1 MSAVASEPSEANVNQ
16 ARAAFQ
22 VLDDVIDTHFTHEER
37 DLEPMMAG
45 VIASPQWKHAQ
56 AQIRKT
62 QSPTATGVYFAWLL
76 DDADP
81 DARAFVRHESPRPAL
96 FVLSRV
102 LGRSYKRV
110 ATVWQ

>member
-1 MSAVASEPSEANVNQ
+1 MSTEPE
-16 ARAAFQ
+16 AAFQ
-22 VLDDVIDTHFTHEER
+22 TLGEVVDTHFTHEER
-37 DLEPMMAG
+37 DLEPMMAW
-45 VIASPQWKHAQ
+45 VIASPQWKDAQ

-62 QSPTATGVYFAWLL
+62 QSPAATGVYFAWLL

-81 DARAFVRHESPRPAL
+81 DARTFVRHEIPRPAL

-110 ATVWQ
+110 AAVWE